1 MIDAKTKF
9 SNAIISENDNG
20 LNEIHKKSKNI
31 AIRQRNISAIRQEI
45 DLVVSQEIEYRTS
58 GSKKE
63 IIDALSSYFKEN
75 LNSSRHVLED
85 IVHLLQQYEQLTE
98 AKSFRLSFATVNTN
112 MCRRF
117 HTDINTLRMLCTY
130 YGPGTLWLPNEAI
143 NMKAYHS
150 GDNNSEIVSDQS
162 MIQQADTGD
171 IVILKGALY
180 PDANPILHRSPT
192 IEENGENRLLL
203 RIDATDSLNFWS

>member
-1 MIDAKTKF
+1 MIDEKTKF
-9 SNAIISENDNG
+9 PNAIISENDSV

-31 AIRQRNISAIRQEI
+31 AIRKRNISAIKQEI
-45 DLVVSQEIEYRTS
+45 GLVVSQEIEYRAS

-63 IIDALSSYFKEN
+63 IIDSLSSYFTET

-85 IVHLLQQYEQLTE
+85 IVHLLHQYEHLT
-98 AKSFRLSFATVNTN
+98 AATSFRLSFAKVNTN

-130 YGPGTLWLPNEAI
+130 YGPGTLWLPNQAI

-150 GDNNSEIVSDQS
+150 GDNNSEIVTDES

-192 IEENGENRLLL
+192 IEENRENRLLL

>member
-9 SNAIISENDNG
+9 SNAIISENDRG

-31 AIRQRNISAIRQEI
+31 AIRKRNISAIRQEI
-45 DLVVSQEIEYRTS
+45 DLIVSQEIEYRTS

-63 IIDALSSYFKEN
+63 IIGSLSSYFTEN
-75 LNSSRHVLED
+75 LNSSHRVFED
-85 IVHLLQQYEQLTE
+85 IVHLLHKYEQLTE
-98 AKSFRLSFATVNTN
+98 ATSFRLSFATVNTN

-150 GDNNSEIVSDQS
+150 GDNNSEIVSDQL
-162 MIQQADTGD
+162 MIQQAHTGD

-203 RIDATDSLNFWS
+203 RIDAADSLNFWS